1 MLILNTMSRKEK
13 LLQKILTGAG
23 TNVQMG
29 DFITAMKAAGFREE
43 RQSGTSHKILCDL
56 KGNMMNVQPMKDGKA
71 KPYQVK
77 QFQKIIS
84 K

>member
-1 MLILNTMSRKEK
+1 MITFKTMSRKEK
-13 LLQKILTGAG
+13 LLQKILAGAG
-23 TNVQMG
+23 TNVQMT

-56 KGNMMNVQPMKDGKA
+56 KGNIMNVQPMKDGKA